1 VSLSA
6 TLARDAGADG
16 ARAHR
21 DAIDMVFARRVR
33 ARGGVRSVTARCDVT
48 RRFGGRV
55 RRAILAK
62 RIEFL

>member
-1 VSLSA
+1 
-6 TLARDAGADG
+6 
-16 ARAHR
+16 
-21 DAIDMVFARRVR
+21 MVFARRVR

-62 RIEFL
+62 RI